1 MKKQML
7 LVLSLLLLPVF
18 ANAQVFGFWLPSDKW
33 DPSMHPAWQYG
44 AAHSDDPWVQD
55 FKAWCHNLEAAVRKK
70 IDEFLGSDY
79 MQGIKRFSR
88 VYSKVSS
95 ESYLRWKERIDP
107 PFSIQNIPVPER
119 GTLGGFIYDK
129 TETALEGFTENHA
142 MVYSWFRK
150 THIDARFPDT
160 PKEAIRNYA
169 QNRAYIETSRL
180 LKDLRSNPFDIHP
193 AVTDELSRG
202 ALEYKLCILESGGLE
217 ACEETYRAKYGER
230 KLQEFKNILEVREK
244 WVYYM
249 EKNPIFK
256 YYVLNRNFADLQSLN
271 QQEYETLI
279 AFFSGAE
286 LTEGWQYFLGSAPN
300 VMVNVDGYLIRDP
313 DGFSVTSVS
322 INPIYVKISDQLVAE
337 ISPEILQI
345 SIYRQDLTTNFYRSL
360 NWKNSK
366 DLQLMWD
373 FINSFSRRA
382 IKNSL
387 SFIENGNQQD

>member
-1 MKKQML
+1 
-7 LVLSLLLLPVF
+7 
-18 ANAQVFGFWLPSDKW
+18 
-33 DPSMHPAWQYG
+33 
-44 AAHSDDPWVQD
+44 
-55 FKAWCHNLEAAVRKK
+55 
-70 IDEFLGSDY
+70 
-79 MQGIKRFSR
+79 
-88 VYSKVSS
+88 
-95 ESYLRWKERIDP
+95 
-107 PFSIQNIPVPER
+107 
-119 GTLGGFIYDK
+119 
-129 TETALEGFTENHA
+129 
-142 MVYSWFRK
+142 
-150 THIDARFPDT
+150 
-160 PKEAIRNYA
+160 
-169 QNRAYIETSRL
+169 
-180 LKDLRSNPFDIHP
+180 
-193 AVTDELSRG
+193 
-202 ALEYKLCILESGGLE
+202 GGLE